1 MYVLVIDDDCVI
13 LEMISK
19 ILTRENYNVLTS
31 SNGNEGME
39 IINSTPGIDLVIT
52 DLIMPDKEGM
62 ETIQDLKRN
71 FPDIKILA
79 ISGGGRAG
87 AESYLPV
94 AKLIGADLTLNKPF
108 VAQELVAS
116 VQKLSE
122 LN

>member
-19 ILTRENYNVLTS
+19 ILTRENYNVFTS

-62 ETIQDLKRN
+62 ETIQELKRN
-71 FPDIKILA
+71 FSDIKILA

-87 AESYLPV
+87 AESYC
-94 AKLIGADLTLNKPF
+94 
-108 VAQELVAS
+108 Q
-116 VQKLSE
+116 
-122 LN
+122 